1 MVRFRSEAGTDDR
14 FQDRGMKTVNKTYVR
29 IDLIQSLC
37 KRQYSFNVMKDDA
50 LKNISI
56 LFQRNGRCCHQVET
70 INVNTI

>member
-50 LKNISI
+50 LKKLVFYFKGMVGVVIRWK
-56 LFQRNGRCCHQVET
+56 L
-70 INVNTI
+70 